1 MKPELSYHVPG
12 VPVEGMVNNA
22 LQELLNTGAW
32 EGSGKEFLVLPAD
45 SNGQVAQ
52 ELQQLQSVGYAC
64 VRHCGPP
71 GAGPQFW
78 QLQLQAQERITV
90 CHVLHPGKQVL
101 MEPRENVPLAEY
113 SAWELLRTLE
123 KQGWTWKAAPRSND
137 AQGKLSPVMKIAGPT
152 CSSSSAIGA
161 KIWFTIGDVLRL
173 PYLRALAAAET
184 LFNNE
189 PPVVMI
195 RHLQSTEYYLKLEAG
210 TSDGQCIMMLT
221 AKQHKHATAED
232 SDKDL
237 LERDAQRDHA
247 IDLPA
252 QPNVQRAG
260 RRWRAGTAKLTAEA
274 RCKTQRLFTQ

>member
-1 MKPELSYHVPG
+1 MRHTVRVRVQIPRGRLHGIGLLRIVGAQVQRFAEELCVHAMKPELSYHVPG
-12 VPVEGMVNNA
+12 VLVEGMVNNA

-137 AQGKLSPVMKIAGPT
+137 AQGKPSLSKGL
-152 CSSSSAIGA
+152 S
-161 KIWFTIGDVLRL
+161 
-173 PYLRALAAAET
+173 
-184 LFNNE
+184 
-189 PPVVMI
+189 
-195 RHLQSTEYYLKLEAG
+195 
-210 TSDGQCIMMLT
+210 
-221 AKQHKHATAED
+221 
-232 SDKDL
+232 
-237 LERDAQRDHA
+237 
-247 IDLPA
+247 
-252 QPNVQRAG
+252 
-260 RRWRAGTAKLTAEA
+260 
-274 RCKTQRLFTQ
+274 